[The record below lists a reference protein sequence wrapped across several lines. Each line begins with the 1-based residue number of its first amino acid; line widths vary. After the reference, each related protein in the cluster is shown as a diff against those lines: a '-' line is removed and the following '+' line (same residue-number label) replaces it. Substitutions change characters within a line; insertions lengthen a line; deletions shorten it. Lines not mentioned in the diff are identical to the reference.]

1 MPSMYGLTYDL
12 WNLIIE
18 DAVDAYSPLV
28 EAMKNAS
35 ESIYLTKS
43 LADELK
49 EVETMEI
56 EYKSWHFLLT
66 IELYDDDIDGF
77 KISLEAS
84 ETIDSFERL
93 IERLASIRGVK
104 LEEIKNFG
112 VENGLNFSDDIFDM
126 IDVVYSVDADESE
139 DKIVFKFVIF
149 DSQDIDNTAKI
160 EDENYKFN

>member
-1 MPSMYGLTYDL
+1 MPSKYGLTYDL

-35 ESIYLTKS
+35 ESIYPTKS

-56 EYKSWHFLLT
+56 EYKTWHFLLT
-66 IELYDDDIDGF
+66 IWLYDDDIDGF

-93 IERLASIRGVK
+93 IEGLASIRGVT

-112 VENGLNFSDDIFDM
+112 VENGLNLSDDLFDM
-126 IDVVYSVDADESE
+126 IEEVYSVDADESE
-139 DKIVFKFVIF
+139 DKIIFKIVIF
-149 DSQDIDNTAKI
+149 DSQDIDNIAKI